1 MEQNQKTAG
10 TGNLHRKYIS
20 RDQIRRRPVA
30 SDRAVLQ
37 FPVQNG
43 QVGGIED
50 FTEETI
56 EGTTIR
62 KADFRETDTQ
72 ETDTEEK
79 LLERKAIE
87 KNSKEKYSKE
97 KYTIEDSYLK
107 GYDIEECDLEGYD
120 IEECDED
127 GYDSEETDI
136 RELRVKEPGRNVKR
150 KYLTSEQIEA
160 LGLRQGKQAGRSD
173 RYQDGKKDVESKED
187 CAGHFKKPHAF
198 LFFWLR
204 LVMAVVMIGLI
215 LYNVIPK
222 MREAKAERGFAIPV
236 VEVITQEDIVEPIDE
251 IAEEQ
256 SYIMEH
262 FWTVRPQRLEREQSI
277 AFLKSYATK
286 YPEFN
291 TILDREQYYS
301 DRMLESLVNNPEMY
315 EFMDNYRIDR
325 VNDITE
331 ECSLTEAEIKQQWPL
346 LIQWDSRWGYQE
358 YGDSVIGLAG
368 CGPTCVSMAVIGLTG
383 DTTCTPDDIA
393 DLCRERGYYVE
404 NVGTS
409 WKLITQGVLEFGL
422 ESKEI
427 YMIEES
433 MKAYLDQGKAIIC
446 SVRRGDFTARGHFI
460 LIYGYDEEGFF
471 VNDPNSLLKSQ
482 KKWSFAEL
490 KPQVKNLWYISKP

>member
-173 RYQDGKKDVESKED
+173 R
-187 CAGHFKKPHAF
+187 
-198 LFFWLR
+198 
-204 LVMAVVMIGLI
+204 
-215 LYNVIPK
+215 
-222 MREAKAERGFAIPV
+222 
-236 VEVITQEDIVEPIDE
+236 
-251 IAEEQ
+251 
-256 SYIMEH
+256 
-262 FWTVRPQRLEREQSI
+262 
-277 AFLKSYATK
+277 
-286 YPEFN
+286 
-291 TILDREQYYS
+291 
-301 DRMLESLVNNPEMY
+301 
-315 EFMDNYRIDR
+315 
-325 VNDITE
+325 
-331 ECSLTEAEIKQQWPL
+331 
-346 LIQWDSRWGYQE
+346 
-358 YGDSVIGLAG
+358 
-368 CGPTCVSMAVIGLTG
+368 
-383 DTTCTPDDIA
+383 
-393 DLCRERGYYVE
+393 
-404 NVGTS
+404 
-409 WKLITQGVLEFGL
+409 
-422 ESKEI
+422 
-427 YMIEES
+427 
-433 MKAYLDQGKAIIC
+433 
-446 SVRRGDFTARGHFI
+446 
-460 LIYGYDEEGFF
+460 
-471 VNDPNSLLKSQ
+471 
-482 KKWSFAEL
+482 
-490 KPQVKNLWYISKP
+490 

>member
-30 SDRAVLQ
+30 GDRAVLQ

-62 KADFRETDTQ
+62 KADFRETDT
-72 ETDTEEK
+72 EEN
-79 LLERKAIE
+79 AI
-87 KNSKEKYSKE
+87 KGNN
-97 KYTIEDSYLK
+97 IEDSYLK
-107 GYDIEECDLEGYD
+107 GYDIEGNDLEGYD
-120 IEECDED
+120 IEECDAD
-127 GYDSEETDI
+127 GYDIVEIDTD
-136 RELRVKEPGRNVKR
+136 ELQVKKPARKMKR
-150 KYLTSEQIEA
+150 RYLTSEQIEA
-160 LGLRQGKQAGRSD
+160 LGLRQGKQADRSD
-173 RYQDGKKDVESKED
+173 RYQDVMKDVKSKED

-198 LFFWLR
+198 LFFWVR
-204 LVMAVVMIGLI
+204 MVVAVVMIGLI
-215 LYNVIPK
+215 LYHAIPK
-222 MREAKAERGFAIPV
+222 MREAKAERSFVIPV
-236 VEVITQEDIVEPIDE
+236 VEVITQEEVVEPVDE

-256 SYIMEH
+256 SYIVEH

-286 YPEFN
+286 YPEFK

-325 VNDITE
+325 VKDITE
-331 ECSLTEAEIKQQWPL
+331 KCSLTEAEMEQQWPL

-383 DTTCTPDDIA
+383 DTTCTPDSIA
-393 DLCRERGYYVE
+393 DLCREKGYYVE

-460 LIYGYDEEGFF
+460 LIYGYDEDGFF

-482 KKWSFAEL
+482 KKWTFAEL